1 MKRIILHWTAGNWDP
16 SASDLRAYNFVIDGE
31 GVVHDAVPVERNKAP
46 LGAGY
51 AAHTLNC
58 NTDSI
63 GVSLACMRGAVE
75 SPLNVGDRP
84 MTVKQ
89 FNAMIVKA
97 RELARKYGI
106 PITPQTILSHAEVQK
121 TLGITQRAKWDYTVL
136 PLKPELKG
144 ARAIGDYIRS
154 LIAEKEPTPVAT
166 PEPNPVVTLPP
177 VPAGAIGRVT
187 AVELNTRRKPNGEV
201 SGKIPKGTELE
212 IIGQDGSWLEVLTPH
227 GKKNGYSVWVARS
240 YVEILDGPPAE
251 GPTEAS
257 PLRQYIATMRAALDK
272 LEASLEEGAI

>member
-16 SASDLRAYNFVIDGE
+16 SASDLRAYHFVIDGDGE
-31 GVVHDAVPVERNKAP
+31 THVGVPVERNKAP

-58 NTDSI
+58 NSDSI
-63 GVSLACMRGAVE
+63 GISQACMRGAVE

-84 MTVKQ
+84 MTEKQ
-89 FNAMIVKA
+89 FNAMIVEA
-97 RELARKYGI
+97 RKQAKKYGI
-106 PITPQTILSHAEVQK
+106 PVTRQTILTHAEVQK

-136 PLKPELKG
+136 PFKPELKG
-144 ARAIGDYIRS
+144 ALAIGDYIRS
-154 LIAEKEPTPVAT
+154 LIAEKEPAM
-166 PEPNPVVTLPP
+166 PEPVTEKPSLSP

-187 AVELNTRRKPNGEV
+187 AIELNVRRKPNGEI

-212 IIGQDGSWLEVLTPH
+212 VIGQEGSWLEVLTPH
-227 GKKNGYSVWVARS
+227 GKKNNYSVWVARS

-272 LEASLEEGAI
+272 LEASLEEGATK